1 MSKTKYSEY
10 KSMKTKQ
17 LKVVCYLFFVYSLFW
32 LSSCATTGNSSK
44 NPSEAVVIP
53 QKEPSFSE
61 ANFKGFSPAFNI
73 PIVVNREVEWFIRYF
88 QTTHRRHF
96 ARWLARSKKY
106 IPLMHQILKENSL
119 PTDLVY
125 MAMIESGF
133 STSAR
138 SHKQAVGPWQFIL
151 GTGKRYG
158 LRTDWWIDER
168 KDPIKSTMAAAQYL
182 KDLYDMFG
190 SWFLAAAGYNA
201 GENKIKRAIDRH
213 KTEDFWELA
222 TYRYLR
228 RETKQY
234 IPKLIAALLIAKS
247 PEKYGF
253 EDIEYEEPLV
263 FDTVEIDSPID
274 IRTAAK
280 VLEID
285 YESLKN
291 LNPELRRWNTPP
303 NISSYQL
310 KIPFGKKGEFLTRYE
325 EIKPKNKML
334 FHSHKI
340 RPGDTLYK
348 IARLYKTGIDPIL
361 EMNNI
366 RFPRRIRPGDHLII
380 PIKAKGIELKQKPL
394 PAATPAENQET

>member
-1 MSKTKYSEY
+1 
-10 KSMKTKQ
+10 MKTRQ
-17 LKVVCYLFFVYSLFW
+17 IKVVFYLFFIL
-32 LSSCATTGNSSK
+32 LGSCATTENSPK
-44 NPSEAVVIP
+44 NPLDSALDS

-61 ANFKGFSPAFNI
+61 ASFKGSSPEFNI

-88 QTTHRRHF
+88 QTSHRRHF
-96 ARWLARSKKY
+96 VRWLARSKKY
-106 IPLMHQILKENSL
+106 IPVMQQILKENNL

-133 STSAR
+133 STKAR
-138 SHKQAVGPWQFIL
+138 SHKQAVGPWQFIA

-168 KDPIKSTMAAAQYL
+168 QDPIKSTIAAAQYL

-228 RETKQY
+228 QETKQY

-253 EDIEYEEPLV
+253 EDIEYEEPLE

-274 IRTAAK
+274 LRTAAK

-285 YESLKN
+285 YESLRN

-310 KIPFGKKGEFLTRYE
+310 KIPFGKKGEFLARHK
-325 EIKPKNKML
+325 EIKPKNKIL
-334 FHSHKI
+334 FHAHKI

-348 IARLYKTGIDPIL
+348 IATLYKTQINPIL

-366 RFPRRIRPGDHLII
+366 RFPGRIRPGDHLII
-380 PIKAKGIELKQKPL
+380 PIKAKETGLEQKL
-394 PAATPAENQET
+394 PPKTPAENQET

>member
-1 MSKTKYSEY
+1 
-10 KSMKTKQ
+10 MKTRQ
-17 LKVVCYLFFVYSLFW
+17 IKVAFYLFFIL
-32 LSSCATTGNSSK
+32 LSSCATTENSPK
-44 NPSEAVVIP
+44 NRSETALDL

-61 ANFKGFSPAFNI
+61 ANFKEFSPAFNI

-96 ARWLARSKKY
+96 VRWLARSKKY
-106 IPLMHQILKENSL
+106 IPLMQKILKENNL

-133 STSAR
+133 STKAR
-138 SHKQAVGPWQFIL
+138 SHKQAVGPWQFIP

-168 KDPIKSTMAAAQYL
+168 KDPIKSTIAAAQYL

-201 GENKIKRAIDRH
+201 GENKIKRAINRH

-253 EDIEYEEPLV
+253 KDIEYEEPLE

-274 IRTAAK
+274 LRTAAK

-285 YESLKN
+285 YESLKD

-310 KIPFGKKGEFLTRYE
+310 KIPFGKKGEFLVRYK

-334 FHSHKI
+334 FHAHKI

-348 IARLYKTGIDPIL
+348 IAKLYKTQIDPIL

-380 PIKAKGIELKQKPL
+380 PIKAKGVELEQKP
-394 PAATPAENQET
+394 PPKTPAENQET